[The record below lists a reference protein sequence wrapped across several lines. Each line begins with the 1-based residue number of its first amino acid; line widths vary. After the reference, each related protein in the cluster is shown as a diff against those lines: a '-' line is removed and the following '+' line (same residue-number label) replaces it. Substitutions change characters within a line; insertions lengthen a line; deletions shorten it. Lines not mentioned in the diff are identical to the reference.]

1 MPESKIRILLVD
13 DHPQLL
19 NFIRLGLK
27 LKGYE
32 VVTAVSGQNALEA
45 VRSNGLDIMLLDIRL
60 PDIDGFQVLR
70 ELRKFSALPVIAY
83 SATPEYN
90 DRAVK
95 SGADLFMAKPFDMD
109 QLVEKISQLTNHK
122 G

>member
-1 MPESKIRILLVD
+1 MVGTKRILLVD

-90 DRAVK
+90 DIALK